1 MKKISSKINQLVL
14 RGLLAEDQELFLN
27 RLAFI
32 TNNNRELL
40 EQLADGVVVG
50 VSIKDE
56 AAAIAWLNDRYKG
69 NGWTIDSVSVTPAGG
84 QDVRIEYKYTGKT
97 KWFTTQ
103 EDADRYSRGYSPSDS
118 SNEMDEKHQFQGTY
132 HSNSSDCIRA
142 DKDWLEVEML

>member
-1 MKKISSKINQLVL
+1 MKKISKINQLVL

-27 RLAFI
+27 RLSFI
-32 TNNNRELL
+32 IESDRDEILK
-40 EQLADGVVVG
+40 QLADGVVVG

-56 AAAIAWLNDRYKG
+56 TAAINWLNDRYKN
-69 NGWTIDSVSVTPAGG
+69 NGWTINSVSVVPAGG

-97 KWFTTQ
+97 KWFASQ
-103 EDADRYSRGYSPSDS
+103 EDADRYSRGYSPNDS

-132 HSNSSDCIRA
+132 HSSSSDCIRG

>member
-1 MKKISSKINQLVL
+1 MKKISKINQLVL

-27 RLAFI
+27 RLSFI
-32 TNNNRELL
+32 IESGRDEILK
-40 EQLADGVVVG
+40 QLADGVVVG

-56 AAAIAWLNDRYKG
+56 TAAINWLNDRYKN
-69 NGWTIDSVSVTPAGG
+69 NGWTIDSVSVVPAGG

-97 KWFTTQ
+97 KWFASQ

-132 HSNSSDCIRA
+132 HSSSSDCIRG

>member
-1 MKKISSKINQLVL
+1 MKKISKINQLVL

-27 RLAFI
+27 RLSFI
-32 TNNNRELL
+32 IESGRDEILK
-40 EQLADGVVVG
+40 QLADGVVVG

-56 AAAIAWLNDRYKG
+56 TAAINWLNDRYKN
-69 NGWTIDSVSVTPAGG
+69 NGWTIDSVSVVPAGG

-103 EDADRYSRGYSPSDS
+103 EDADRYSRGYSPNDS
-118 SNEMDEKHQFQGTY
+118 SNEMNEKHQFQGTY
-132 HSNSSDCIRA
+132 HSSSSDCIRG